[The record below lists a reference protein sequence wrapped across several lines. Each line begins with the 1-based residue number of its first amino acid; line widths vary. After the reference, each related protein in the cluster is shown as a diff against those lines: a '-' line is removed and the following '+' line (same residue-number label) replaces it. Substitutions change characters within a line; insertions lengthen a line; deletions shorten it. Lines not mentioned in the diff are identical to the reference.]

1 MSEDI
6 KSLDGLKSAVSGE
19 EVPMEAVA
27 APREP
32 KRDDLGRS
40 YATGKRKDAV
50 ARVWIKPGSG
60 RVMINGRE
68 MNVYFAR
75 PVLQMV
81 LRQPFE
87 VASVTGQFD
96 VMATVK
102 GGGLSGQAGA
112 VNHGISKALQL
123 YDPTLRSVLKAAGFL
138 TRDSRVVE
146 RKKYGKRKARRSFQ
160 FSKR

>member
-6 KSLDGLKSAVSGE
+6 KSLEELKSAVSGE
-19 EVPMEAVA
+19 EVLVEAVV

-32 KRDDLGRS
+32 KRDSLGRS

-87 VASVTGQFD
+87 VASVMGEFD

-102 GGGLSGQAGA
+102 GGGLSG
-112 VNHGISKALQL
+112 
-123 YDPTLRSVLKAAGFL
+123 
-138 TRDSRVVE
+138 
-146 RKKYGKRKARRSFQ
+146 
-160 FSKR
+160 